1 MMGNASVK
9 SCSFFRFLEHFILN
23 GSDPKALD
31 AVLKQLNDP
40 NRKNPQELDKAIAG
54 ISSLV
59 LLFVL

>member
-1 MMGNASVK
+1 MGNASVK

-54 ISSLV
+54 MSRLV